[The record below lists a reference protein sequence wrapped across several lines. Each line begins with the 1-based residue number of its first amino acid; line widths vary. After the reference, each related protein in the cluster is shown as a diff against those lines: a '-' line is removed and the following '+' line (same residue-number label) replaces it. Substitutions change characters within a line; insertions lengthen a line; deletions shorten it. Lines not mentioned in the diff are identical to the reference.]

1 MKHLSILL
9 PFSLTL
15 MLLSACITEDL
26 PDNTSPGNFETLW
39 KILDQRYCFFNEKQ
53 AKYGLNWDSVYT
65 KYRPQ
70 VKNNTNSSTLFDIC
84 AKMLAELRDGH
95 VNLTAA
101 HDIARYWKWFEDYPI
116 NRSDSLERIYLGKD
130 YHITCG
136 LKYRRLDNGISYI
149 RCSSFEN
156 SIGVGNLNEI
166 LRDLSTSHALI
177 IDIRGNGG
185 GLVSSAERL
194 AESFINE
201 KTLVGYMSHKTG
213 KGHNDFSKAEPIYL
227 SPSKGVRWLKP
238 VAILTNRECYSAAN
252 NFVMYMR
259 SLPHVFVVG
268 DRTGGGAGMPFSSEL
283 PNGWSV
289 RFSACPM
296 YDKDMVCTE
305 SGIDPDVKV
314 DITSEDYSQG
324 KDTIIETALTL
335 LNAMTDKDQEKD

>member
-1 MKHLSILL
+1 MKHLSVLLPVSLALILL
-9 PFSLTL
+9 S
-15 MLLSACITEDL
+15 SCITEDL

-53 AKYGLNWDSVYT
+53 KEYGLDWDSIYT
-65 KYRPQ
+65 KYRPK
-70 VKNNTNSSTLFDIC
+70 VKNNTNSSTLFTIC
-84 AKMLAELRDGH
+84 AEMLAELRDGH

-136 LKYRRLDNGISYI
+136 LKYRLLSDGIGYI

-156 SIGVGNLNEI
+156 SIGIGNLNEI
-166 LRDLSTSHALI
+166 LRELSTSPALI

-185 GLVSSAERL
+185 GLISSAERL

-201 KTLVGYMSHKTG
+201 KTLVGYISHKTG
-213 KGHNDFSKAEPIYL
+213 KGHNDFSSAKPIYL
-227 SPSKGVRWLKP
+227 NPSKGIRWIRP
-238 VAILTNRECYSAAN
+238 VVILTNRECYSAAN
-252 NFVMYMR
+252 NFVMYMH

-314 DITSEDYSQG
+314 DITSEDYANG
-324 KDTIIETALTL
+324 RDTIIETALAL
-335 LNAMTDKDQEKD
+335 LHEMTDKDAEKD